1 MADEFL
7 CVRCARVQRTC
18 CQTSE
23 IYVSP
28 GDVRRIAAF
37 TGQTDF
43 FEDRAAENP
52 TYLPQ
57 DDDPAWR
64 DNMFQADGKRRVIYK
79 VADGSCQFLG
89 AHGCQLPMET
99 RPLVC
104 RIYPYDYDDHGIKKD
119 LSHGCPLHLVRPGQ
133 DLLTELNMHLT
144 DAERWHQQLYDEI
157 REEREFRMKGQS
169 AVEVSEP
176 TACATAN
183 VDAS

>member
-23 IYVSP
+23 VYVSP

-52 TYLPQ
+52 TYSPQ
-57 DDDPAWR
+57 DDDPLWR
-64 DNMFQADGKRRVIYK
+64 DNVFQADATRRVMHR
-79 VADGSCQFLG
+79 VEDGSCQFLG
-89 AHGCQLPMET
+89 QHGCRLPMEI

-104 RIYPYDYDDHGIKKD
+104 RIYPYDYDGDGIKKD
-119 LSHGCPLHLVRPGQ
+119 LSHGCPVHLIRIGQ
-133 DLLTELNMHLT
+133 TLLTELDMHLP

-157 REEREFRMKGQS
+157 REEREFRASGQC
-169 AVEVSEP
+169 AVES
-176 TACATAN
+176 TASTTCGCPN
-183 VDAS
+183 G